1 MASNIAFS
9 VTVDR
14 AHRFLDEI
22 GCEAGATISSA
33 DLPLKGTSD
42 EIEDVVSLLLY
53 ADTESARYDV
63 TVREDESITAD
74 RKADLKG
81 GYWID
86 RFHVRRDE

>member
-1 MASNIAFS
+1 M
-9 VTVDR
+9 DR

-22 GCEAGATISSA
+22 GCEAGGTVSSA
-33 DLPLKGTSD
+33 DLALKGTSD

-53 ADTESARYDV
+53 ADTESARYEV
-63 TVREDESITAD
+63 TVPEEDSIVD

-86 RFHVRRDE
+86 RFEVRRDG

>member
-22 GCEAGATISSA
+22 GCEPGATISSS

-53 ADTESARYDV
+53 ADTESARYEVKVPD
-63 TVREDESITAD
+63 RDAIEGESKSD
-74 RKADLKG
+74 QKG
-81 GYWID
+81 GYLID
-86 RFHVRRDE
+86 RFEVTRHG